1 MNEVVANLI
10 EHGELIV
17 LIGYFLYPKIKKVS
31 LKGSI
36 TLTFGE
42 EKETKDDKDNQDI

>member
-1 MNEVVANLI
+1 MNEVVANLV

-17 LIGYFLYPKIKKVS
+17 IIGCLLYPKIKNVS

-42 EKETKDDKDNQDI
+42 EESKDDKNNEDT